1 MSTVHAPA
9 RRVRWFNY
17 LAYGSNDVL
26 GAGSMAVTST
36 WILLFYTSFC
46 GLSASQATIIFGV
59 ARVLDAIASPTIG
72 YFSDRIG
79 GTALA
84 RRFGKRRI
92 FILAAIPLMP
102 SFALMWVAGQG
113 FYYYLV
119 TYVLFELVY
128 ALEIIP
134 YETLASEMATD
145 YSTKAKLAGSR
156 ILCGQMAAIAAAF
169 VPGWLIGRLGPDS
182 PNTYLYLGAIFSA
195 LFMLTAGSL
204 YLLSWERARPPGLEE
219 PDGQA
224 RQRGLA
230 DAFYTLYHNLL
241 STMRVRSFRL
251 HLGMYLGGYLSQDI
265 YNATFTYFV
274 IFALAGSVSTVSS
287 LVGVTFTVQLVAV
300 GLAILLTLRLSPAAT
315 YRLAALSF
323 AVGVA
328 LLVGMYLAGLKVTSP
343 LFWLPILFAGL
354 GRGAL
359 NYIPW
364 ATYNYMADVDE
375 IVTGRRRDGA
385 FAGVMTFVRKL
396 SQAVAVMLVGQ
407 VMEAAGFVS
416 KASVQHPAAIAAI
429 TLLLSVGTLALLAF
443 GIIVSLRF
451 RLNPQTHAI
460 LVGEVERLRQNPAA
474 EPSSQ
479 SAKDLVED
487 LSGWRF
493 EQLWGR
499 NSVARA

>member
-1 MSTVHAPA
+1 MSAAPVRA
-9 RRVRWFNY
+9 REVRWYNY
-17 LAYGSNDVL
+17 LAYGSNDIL

-59 ARVLDAIASPTIG
+59 ARILDAVASPMFG
-72 YFSDRIG
+72 YISDRIG

-84 RRFGKRRI
+84 RRFGQRRV

-113 FYYYLV
+113 FWYYLV

-128 ALEIIP
+128 AFEIIP
-134 YETLASEMATD
+134 YETLASEMASD

-156 ILCGQMAAIAAAF
+156 ILWGQLAAMAAAF
-169 VPGWLIGRLGPDS
+169 VPGWLIRRLGPDS
-182 PNTYLYLGAIFSA
+182 PDTYLYLGMIFA
-195 LFMLTAGSL
+195 GLFMLTAGLL
-204 YLLSWERARPPGLEE
+204 YLLSWERPRAPGIEATERRPAR
-219 PDGQA
+219 
-224 RQRGLA
+224 RGFA
-230 DAFYTLYHNLL
+230 DAFFTLYHNLL
-241 STMRVRSFRL
+241 STLRVRTFRL

-287 LVGVTFTVQLVAV
+287 LVGVTFTVQLLAV

-323 AVGVA
+323 ATGVVI
-328 LLVGMYLAGLKVTSP
+328 LMGMYLAGLKVTNP
-343 LFWLPILFAGL
+343 LFWLPIVFAGL

-396 SQAVAVMLVGQ
+396 SQAVAVIVVGQ
-407 VMEAAGFVS
+407 VMDAAGFVS
-416 KASVQHPAAIAAI
+416 KANVQHPSAIAAI
-429 TLLLSVGTLALLAF
+429 ALLLSMGTVALLAF
-443 GIIVSLRF
+443 GVFVSLRF
-451 RLNPQTHAI
+451 RLNPRTHAI
-460 LVGEVERLRQNPAA
+460 LVAEVERLRQNPTA
-474 EPSSQ
+474 EPSSP
-479 SAKDLVED
+479 SARDLVED

-499 NSVARA
+499 NNVARA

>member
-1 MSTVHAPA
+1 MNAEPAGA
-9 RRVRWFNY
+9 RRVRWYNY

-59 ARVLDAIASPTIG
+59 ARVLDALASPTIG
-72 YFSDRIG
+72 YVSDRIG

-84 RRFGKRRI
+84 RRFGRRRV

-102 SFALMWVAGQG
+102 SFALMWVSGQG
-113 FYYYLV
+113 FWYYLV

-156 ILCGQMAAIAAAF
+156 ILWGQTAAIAAAF
-169 VPGWLIGRLGPDS
+169 VPGWLIKQLGPNS
-182 PNTYLYLGAIFSA
+182 PDTYLYLGAIFAA
-195 LFMLTAGSL
+195 LFMLTAGVL
-204 YLLSWERARPPGLEE
+204 YLFSWERPRPPGLENE
-219 PDGQA
+219 QGQPG
-224 RQRGLA
+224 RGFR
-230 DAFYTLYHNLL
+230 DAFFTLYHNLL
-241 STMRVRSFRL
+241 STLRVRTFRL

-274 IFALAGSVSTVSS
+274 IFALAGSVASVSS

-300 GLAILLTLRLSPAAT
+300 GLAILLTLRLSPATT

-323 AVGVA
+323 AAGVVI
-328 LLVGMYLAGLKVTSP
+328 LIGMYLAGLKATSP
-343 LFWLPILFAGL
+343 LFWLPVLFAGL

-396 SQAVAVMLVGQ
+396 SQAIAVIIVGQ
-407 VMEAAGFVS
+407 VMDATGFVS
-416 KASVQHPAAIAAI
+416 KASVQHPSAIAAI
-429 TLLLSVGTLALLAF
+429 TLLLGVGTLALLAF
-443 GIIVSLRF
+443 GIFVSLRF
-451 RLNPQTHAI
+451 RLTPRTHAI
-460 LVGEVERLRQNPAA
+460 LVHEVERLRQDPAA

-479 SAKDLVED
+479 SARELMED

-499 NSVARA
+499 NNVART

>member
-1 MSTVHAPA
+1 MSAALAPA
-9 RRVRWFNY
+9 RRVRWYNY

-59 ARVLDAIASPTIG
+59 ARVLDAVASPTIG
-72 YFSDRIG
+72 YISDRIG

-84 RRFGKRRI
+84 RRFGRRRV

-102 SFALMWVAGQG
+102 SFALMWVSGQG
-113 FYYYLV
+113 FWYYLV

-145 YSTKAKLAGSR
+145 YPTKAKLAGSR
-156 ILCGQMAAIAAAF
+156 IVCGQIAAIAAAF
-169 VPGWLIGRLGPDS
+169 VPGWLIKRLGPDS
-182 PNTYLYLGAIFSA
+182 PDTYLYLGAIFA
-195 LFMLTAGSL
+195 GLFMLTAGLL
-204 YLLSWERARPPGLEE
+204 YLLSWERIRPPGLEE
-219 PDGQA
+219 QGGQPA
-224 RQRGLA
+224 RRGFG
-230 DAFYTLYHNLL
+230 DAFLSLYRNLL
-241 STMRVRSFRL
+241 STLRVRTFRL

-300 GLAILLTLRLSPAAT
+300 GLAILLTLRLSPATT

-323 AVGVA
+323 AAGVII
-328 LLVGMYLAGLKVTSP
+328 LMSMYMAGLKAASP
-343 LFWLPILFAGL
+343 LFWVPVLFAGL

-396 SQAVAVMLVGQ
+396 SQAIAVIIVGQ
-407 VMEAAGFVS
+407 VMDAAGFVS
-416 KASVQHPAAIAAI
+416 KASVQHPGAIAAI
-429 TLLLSVGTLALLAF
+429 ALLLSLGTLALLAF
-443 GIIVSLRF
+443 GIFVSRRF
-451 RLNPQTHAI
+451 RLDSETHAI
-460 LVGEVERLRQNPAA
+460 LVREVERLRRDPAA
-474 EPSSQ
+474 EPSSA
-479 SAKDLVED
+479 STKELVED

-499 NSVARA
+499 NNVVRA